1 VQFKGIFFAG
11 LALSGLIVF
20 GLSAQSA
27 DPPQASKS
35 KKSSKTTSKRSVP
48 GAKAT
53 AKTGV
58 RRTVAKGTT
67 GQTWTVRS
75 FGDST
80 AGDVTEGEDLA
91 VREAAVQALGPLNG
105 SVVVVEPNSGRILTM
120 VNQKLALA
128 SGFIPCST
136 IKVPVALAALNEGII
151 SLHSKVRLGKQ
162 WYMSLTDALAISNNV
177 FFARLGEA
185 LGFEKVREYAQT
197 FGFGEKAGWNIPG
210 EQLGTFPEVVPKY
223 GGVGRLCSFGQEIAA
238 TPLQQAAFVAALANG
253 GTLYYLQYPRTQ
265 EEIEQFEPKI
275 KRRLEIA
282 PLIPLVSPGMQAA
295 VKRGTARRA
304 YDPTDPI
311 MGKTGTCSQ
320 DGARMGWF
328 TSYNDRDNTKL
339 AVVVMLRGGR
349 DVFGPRAAEVAGHV
363 YKSLSDQNYF
373 AARRETASA
382 GSLSGDN
389 GGQ

>member
-1 VQFKGIFFAG
+1 MQFKGIFFAG

-35 KKSSKTTSKRSVP
+35 KKSSKTTSKRSVA

-265 EEIEQFEPKI
+265 EEIEQFEPKV

-373 AARRETASA
+373 VARRETASA
-382 GSLSGDN
+382 RSLAGAS
-389 GGQ
+389 Q